1 MHMGLLQ
8 GNDRMRIVGG
18 FTAMSF
24 DTLKS
29 MGMLHRVHTNRG
41 VKYWVR
47 QSTAL
52 TVASSVPPAND
63 DASTPPLLAT
73 TPHQRSR
80 SPPGAPNH
88 ITCSSE
94 AFRWLQ
100 RSVTLIIEHL
110 GVLLSPEWSIHHI
123 VVNTSDL
130 AVSQEDST
138 SSGSD
143 SKTEST
149 HFLSQ

>member
-100 RSVTLIIEHL
+100 RSVTRIAEHL
-110 GVLLSPEWSIHHI
+110 GVRLSPKQPIRHI
-123 VVNTSDL
+123 GVNTSDL
-130 AVSQEDST
+130 GKSQEDYT
-138 SSGSD
+138 SSSTD
-143 SKTEST
+143 SKAESAL
-149 HFLSQ
+149 F